1 MAQTGMGSVNAPATR
16 GGILPSVPTAGWLC
30 ALVALLLGVVW
41 SLIIPLFQV
50 PDEEAHV
57 GYAQYLAETGRPPSG
72 TNDETGLSAEERAL
86 MRATYWRVVI
96 FHPDSRP
103 PVTKAEHRRLEIAID
118 RDADRESEGGYT
130 RASANPPL
138 YYAAASAAYRTSPS
152 TDLHDRIHFMRLL
165 SALLGAVT
173 VLFIFLFLRELFP
186 GTPWA
191 APVGALA
198 VAFQPMFGFISGGV
212 NSDNLLYTAAAS
224 IFLGFAVCFRRG
236 LTVPRGL
243 WIGGSG
249 AVAVLAK
256 IPALGL
262 LPGIALGLVLL
273 IGAASPADRRVAI
286 RAALAAG
293 GTILVALLGY
303 LLLNSAVWDR
313 GLYLGE
319 TAGKDVP
326 GSPVSL
332 PSTGDQQPTLSGYL
346 SYTWQFYL
354 PRLPSMGDWFEINPL
369 REVWF
374 NGFVGQFGWLDYGFS
389 RWVYDLA
396 LVIYGGLLAL
406 LARELI
412 RLRPRLRS
420 RSRELA
426 TYGALALGLLLFVH
440 AGSYVGQLDNPGG
453 FEQARYLFPLLALYG
468 AIVALA
474 ARGAGRR
481 YGPAVGYFLVSLAIA
496 HTAVAMLLTLTRYY
510 G

>member
-1 MAQTGMGSVNAPATR
+1 MNASAPGRST
-16 GGILPSVPTAGWLC
+16 LSSVPKAAWLC
-30 ALVALLLGVVW
+30 ALVALLNGVVW
-41 SLIIPLFQV
+41 SLIVPLFQV

-57 GYAQYLAETGRPPSG
+57 GYVQYLAETGRPPSG
-72 TNDETGLSAEERAL
+72 TNNETGLSAEERAL

-96 FHPDSRP
+96 FHPESRP
-103 PVTKAEHRRLEIAID
+103 PVTKAENRRLEKALD
-118 RDADRESEGGYT
+118 ETADRESEGGYT

-138 YYAAASAAYRTSPS
+138 YYAVAAAAYRASPS
-152 TDLHDRIHFMRLL
+152 TPLHDRIHVIRVL
-165 SALLGAVT
+165 SALLGAIT
-173 VLFIFLFLRELFP
+173 VLLIFLFLRELLP

-191 APVGALA
+191 AAVGALA

-236 LTVPRGL
+236 LTVPRGI
-243 WIGGSG
+243 WIGASG
-249 AVAVLAK
+249 AVAVLTK

-262 LPGIALGLVLL
+262 LPGIALGLLLL
-273 IGAASPADRRVAI
+273 IGAASPAERREAI

-293 GTILVALLGY
+293 VTILLPVLGY
-303 LLLNSAVWDR
+303 LLLNSLFWDR

-319 TAGKDVP
+319 TSGKDVP
-326 GSPVSL
+326 GSQVSL
-332 PSTGDQQPTLSGYL
+332 PSTGDVQPTLGGFL

-354 PRLPSMGDWFEINPL
+354 PRLSFMGDWFQTNPL
-369 REVWF
+369 RGVWF
-374 NGFVGQFGWLDYGFS
+374 DGFVGNFGWLDYGFP

-396 LVIYGGLLAL
+396 LVIYGTVVAL

-412 RLRPRLRS
+412 GLRHRLRA

-426 TYGALALGLLLFVH
+426 TYGALALGVLLLVH
-440 AGSYVGQLDNPGG
+440 AASYIGQLDNPGG

-468 AIVALA
+468 AIVAVA

-481 YGPAVGYFLVSLAIA
+481 FGPAVGFVLVSLAIA
-496 HTAVAMLLTLTRYY
+496 HSIVAMLLTLTRYY

>member
-1 MAQTGMGSVNAPATR
+1 MTSRSHR
-16 GGILPSVPTAGWLC
+16 GAMSSVPTAAWLC
-30 ALVALLLGVVW
+30 ALVALLNGVVW

-57 GYAQYLAETGRPPSG
+57 GYVQYLAETGQPPSG
-72 TNDETGLSAEERAL
+72 GNNETGLSAEERAL

-96 FHPDSRP
+96 FHPESRP
-103 PVTKAEHRRLEIAID
+103 PVTKAEHRRLEQALNQD
-118 RDADRESEGGYT
+118 LDRESEGGYT

-138 YYAAASAAYRTSPS
+138 YYAAAATAYRASLS
-152 TDLHDRIHFMRLL
+152 SDLPDRIHFMRLL

-186 GTPWA
+186 ATPWA

-212 NSDNLLYTAAAS
+212 NSDNLLYAAAAS

-236 LTVPRGL
+236 LTVRRGI
-243 WIGGSG
+243 WIGASG

-262 LPGIALGLVLL
+262 LPGIALGLLLL
-273 IGAASPADRRVAI
+273 IGAASPADRREAI
-286 RAALAAG
+286 RAALFAG
-293 GTILVALLGY
+293 ATIFMALLVY
-303 LLLNSAVWDR
+303 LLLNSVVWDR

-319 TAGKDVP
+319 TSGKDVP

-332 PSTGDQQPTLSGYL
+332 PSGGGEQPTLSGYL

-354 PRLPSMGDWFEINPL
+354 PPLPSMGDWFEVNPL
-369 REVWF
+369 REVWL
-374 NGFVGQFGWLDYGFS
+374 NGFVGRFGWLDYGFP

-396 LVIYGGLLAL
+396 LVIYGALFLLV
-406 LARELI
+406 ARELI
-412 RLRPRLRS
+412 GLRHRLRARG
-420 RSRELA
+420 RELA
-426 TYGALALGLLLFVH
+426 TYGALAVGLLLFVH
-440 AGSYVGQLDNPGG
+440 AASYIGQLDNPGG

-481 YGPAVGYFLVSLAIA
+481 YGPAVGFVLVSLAIA
-496 HTAVAMLLTLTRYY
+496 HSTVAMLLTLTRYY

>member
-1 MAQTGMGSVNAPATR
+1 MTA
-16 GGILPSVPTAGWLC
+16 LVPRRSTLSSIPRAAWLC
-30 ALVALLLGVVW
+30 ALVALLNGVVW
-41 SLIIPLFQV
+41 SLIVPLFHV

-57 GYAQYLAETGRPPSG
+57 GYVQYLAETGRPPSG
-72 TNDETGLSAEERAL
+72 TNDETGLSAEEQAL

-103 PVTKAEHRRLEIAID
+103 PVTKAEHRRLEKALD
-118 RDADRESEGGYT
+118 EGLDRESEGGYT

-138 YYAAASAAYRTSPS
+138 YYAAAAAAYRASPS
-152 TDLHDRIHFMRLL
+152 THLYDRIHLIRVL
-165 SALLGAVT
+165 SAVLGAVT
-173 VLFIFLFLRELFP
+173 VLLIFLFLRELLP
-186 GTPWA
+186 ATPWA

-198 VAFQPMFGFISGGV
+198 VAFQPMFGFMSGGV

-236 LTVPRGL
+236 LTVPRGI
-243 WIGGSG
+243 WIGASG

-256 IPALGL
+256 ISALGL
-262 LPGIALGLVLL
+262 LPGIALGLLLL
-273 IGAASPADRRVAI
+273 IRAASPADRREAI

-293 GTILVALLGY
+293 VTILVPLLAY
-303 LLLNSAVWDR
+303 ILLNSLFWDR

-319 TAGKDVP
+319 TSGKDVP
-326 GSPVSL
+326 GSPLSL
-332 PSTGDQQPTLSGYL
+332 PSTGDVQPTLGGFL

-354 PRLPSMGDWFEINPL
+354 PRLSFMGDWFHIYPL
-369 REVWF
+369 RAVWF
-374 NGFVGQFGWLDYGFS
+374 DGFVGNFGWLDYGFP

-396 LVIYGGLLAL
+396 LVIYGAVVAL

-412 RLRPRLRS
+412 GLRHRLRARS
-420 RSRELA
+420 GEVA
-426 TYGALALGLLLFVH
+426 TYGALALGVLLFVH
-440 AGSYVGQLDNPGG
+440 AASYIGRLDSPGG

-468 AIVALA
+468 AIIALG

-481 YGPAVGYFLVSLAIA
+481 YGPAVGLVLVSLAIA
-496 HTAVAMLLTLTRYY
+496 QSAVAMLLTLTRYY

>member
-1 MAQTGMGSVNAPATR
+1 MKGPGRVRTALS
-16 GGILPSVPTAGWLC
+16 SVPTAGWLC
-30 ALVALLLGVVW
+30 ALVALLTGVVW

-57 GYAQYLAETGRPPSG
+57 GYAQYLAETGRLPSG
-72 TNDETGLSAEERAL
+72 GNNETGLSAEERAL

-96 FHPDSRP
+96 FHPESRP
-103 PVTKAEHRRLEIAID
+103 PVTEAENRRLEQTLD
-118 RDADRESEGGYT
+118 KDLNRESEGGYT

-138 YYAAASAAYRTSPS
+138 YYAAAAAAYRGSPS
-152 TDLHDRIHFMRLL
+152 SHLHDRIHFMRLI
-165 SALLGAVT
+165 SALLAAVT
-173 VLFIFLFLRELFP
+173 VLLIFLFLRELLP

-198 VAFQPMFGFISGGV
+198 VAFQPMFGFMSGGV

-224 IFLGFAVCFRRG
+224 IFLGFAVSFRHG
-236 LTVPRGL
+236 LTVPRGI
-243 WIGGSG
+243 WIGASG

-262 LPGIALGLVLL
+262 LPGIAVGLLL
-273 IGAASPADRRVAI
+273 LVGATSSVDRREAI
-286 RAALAAG
+286 RGALAAG
-293 GTILVALLGY
+293 ATILLPLLAY

-319 TAGKDVP
+319 TSGKDVP

-332 PSTGDQQPTLSGYL
+332 PSRGDEQPTLTGYL

-354 PRLPSMGDWFEINPL
+354 PRFSSMRDWFEVSPL
-369 REVWF
+369 REAWF
-374 NGFVGQFGWLDYGFS
+374 NGFVGRFGWLDYGFP

-396 LVIYGGLLAL
+396 LVIYGGLVVL

-412 RLRPRLRS
+412 GLRRRLRARG
-420 RSRELA
+420 RELA
-426 TYGALALGLLLFVH
+426 TYGALGLGLLLFVH
-440 AGSYVGQLDNPGG
+440 AASYIGQLDNPGG
-453 FEQARYLFPLLALYG
+453 FEQARYLFPLLSLYG

-481 YGPAVGYFLVSLAIA
+481 YGPAVGFILVSLAVA
-496 HTAVAMLLTLTRYY
+496 HSTVAMLLTLTRYY